1 MAFNVV
7 HCLKVI
13 ILFLCFCETILN
25 SYSWSNTEKDTDYN
39 KWISR
44 NIKDYRKSNVSFKEE
59 MKKKRAPEGVGGDK
73 TSLDLILRK
82 AETNKVTLSVGQN
95 GTANFKTITEALNS
109 IPSHNTRRFI
119 LIIKPGVYR

>member
-13 ILFLCFCETILN
+13 ILFLCFCETILK

-44 NIKDYRKSNVSFKEE
+44 NIKNYQKRNVSFKEE
-59 MKKKRAPEGVGGDK
+59 MKKKKRGVVGDK